1 MTLLEIILLIVG
13 TNFVSSKIGKKTNDT
28 TYTIVGLSGRKL
40 SYSNAVDYA
49 KEHKLL
55 VSLAIFFNF
64 CPVINIL
71 GPIYTRIRM
80 RKNPDHVVNIMNRL
94 GLLVP
99 MTEDE
104 KERFNENP
112 CYKTMTK
119 IMGDDVIFKRE
130 ETQIVKDNAGMSF
143 IKYKIRRDSNDIR
156 ICKVLGPLASASK
169 EEQLKALIP
178 TLYTKEKAFEIWPDL
193 FKNDD
198 SILPISDFKVEEPS
212 FAIIDDDSLVD
223 KSLVGTEKG
232 EEIFKNYEHLLDEY
246 YFREIQN
253 FDMKHEDDTPK
264 KPYTR

>member
-1 MTLLEIILLIVG
+1 MKYILLI
-13 TNFVSSKIGKKTNDT
+13 IGSRIISNLISKKTNET

-55 VSLAIFFNF
+55 VSLSILCDF
-64 CPVINIL
+64 CPVINVL
-71 GPIYTRIRM
+71 SSIYTRIRM

-104 KERFNENP
+104 KEMFKENP
-112 CYKTMTK
+112 CQKTMSK
-119 IMGDDVIFKRE
+119 IMGNDVIFKRK
-130 ETQIVKDNAGMSF
+130 ETKIVSDNAGMSL
-143 IKYKIRRDSNDIR
+143 ITYKRRPDTNEIR
-156 ICKVLGPLASASK
+156 ICKVIGPLTSASK

-198 SILPISDFKVEEPS
+198 SILPISDFKEEEPS
-212 FAIIDDDSLVD
+212 FAIIDDDSSVD
-223 KSLVGTEKG
+223 KSLLGTEKG
-232 EEIFKNYEHLLDEY
+232 EKISKNFEHLLDEY
-246 YFREIQN
+246 YFRQIQN
-253 FDMKHEDDTPK
+253 YDMNHEDDTPK